1 MGPTLLGRLR
11 RRTRDRDER
20 GAVALLVGLTLSL
33 LMVSAAFVVD
43 LGMVRVTR
51 SDLQAVADVVALDLA
66 REMTGKTQ
74 AQLAP
79 AGDWSNP
86 SSAVRKAAA
95 RTAGNLLGSGLQIS
109 VDWGSY
115 TNGTWNTTT
124 DPPSAVKVTA
134 QAAGLHAFS
143 SRVTTADRSAISVA
157 SSSACYRLGSFVAA
171 VNTGDSTILGPLNE
185 LLGVNLDLVSY
196 KALAAAKVRLA
207 DLAAQPT
214 IGSPQ
219 ALLTGSLSY
228 STLIQAMITVLSKDQ
243 ANSVAVSALGKI
255 LNVAPTLGSI
265 TLGNVLHVAPT
276 DTAALNI
283 AMNVLDI
290 VGTASLSNGQHFL
303 SIPNLQAGVP
313 GVGFQFTGALNLI
326 SAAQLACGAPNSVAA
341 RAHNSQLDGDIGIVF
356 TNLPSLNTAA
366 LGTLQTAKG
375 TATIGV
381 HIGNADGQLVSPPDV
396 HCGAN
401 TGADPTTMTVNV
413 ASLLSTYTLDID
425 LDVNGSV
432 KLSDLLGLGLT
443 SVLTN
448 LLGVIL
454 PNKIDIDVGVHFKF
468 GTTAQPSTSTANLS
482 LPPNDVT
489 PVSTGTTVYLD
500 PNSLVATPTA
510 VSINSKTAVLS
521 SVTALTSPIISALTT
536 GNNNFVD
543 KTLKPLLDN
552 LNNGYI
558 GPVARMIG
566 LRFGGADVY
575 AVGATCGWPS
585 LRQ

>member
-1 MGPTLLGRLR
+1 MGLLLPI
-11 RRTRDRDER
+11 
-20 GAVALLVGLTLSL
+20 

-43 LGMVRVTR
+43 LGMARVTR
-51 SDLQAVADVVALDLA
+51 SDLQAAADVVALDLA

-86 SSAVRKAAA
+86 NSAVRKAAA
-95 RTAGNLLGSGLQIS
+95 RTADNLLGNGLEMS

-115 TNGTWNTTT
+115 TNGIWNTTT
-124 DPPSAVKVTA
+124 DPPSAVRVTA
-134 QAAGLHAFS
+134 QASGLRAFS
-143 SRVTTADRSAISVA
+143 SKITTVDRAAVAVA
-157 SSSACYRLGSFVAA
+157 SSTACYRLGSFVAS
-171 VNTGDSTILGPLNE
+171 VDTSDSTIVAPLND

-196 KALAAAKVRLA
+196 KALAAAKVRLG
-207 DLAAQPT
+207 DLAADPT

-243 ANSVAVSALGKI
+243 ANSVAVSALRTI

-276 DTAALNI
+276 DTAALDI
-283 AMNVLDI
+283 AMNVLDV
-290 VGTASLSNGQHFL
+290 VGSATLSNGQHFL

-326 SAAQLACGAPNSVAA
+326 SAAQLACGAPNSAAA

-375 TATIGV
+375 TATIAV
-381 HIGNADGQLVSPPDV
+381 HIGNADGQLVAPPDV

-401 TGADPTTMTVNV
+401 TGADPTTMSVSV

-432 KLSDLLGLGLT
+432 KLTDLLGLGLT

-454 PNKIDIDVGVHFKF
+454 PNKIDIDVGVHFRF
-468 GTTAQPSTSTANLS
+468 GTTAQPTTSTANLQ

-489 PVSTGTTVYLD
+489 PVSTGTSVYLD
-500 PNSLVATPTA
+500 PNSLVPSVTSAT
-510 VSINSKTAVLS
+510 IGGKTAVLS
-521 SVTALTSPIISALTT
+521 SVTALTSPILSALTT

-543 KTLKPLLDN
+543 KTLLPLLDN

-558 GPVARMIG
+558 GPVARMVG

-575 AVGATCGWPS
+575 AVGATCASPS
-585 LRQ
+585 LRE

>member
-1 MGPTLLGRLR
+1 
-11 RRTRDRDER
+11 
-20 GAVALLVGLTLSL
+20 
-33 LMVSAAFVVD
+33 MVSAAFVVD
-43 LGMVRVTR
+43 LGMARVTR
-51 SDLQAVADVVALDLA
+51 SDLQAAADVVALDLA
-66 REMTGKTQ
+66 REMTGRTQ

-95 RTAGNLLGSGLQIS
+95 RTSGNLLGDGLEMS

-115 TNGTWNTTT
+115 TNGTWNTAT
-124 DPPSAVKVTA
+124 DPPSAVRVTA
-134 QAAGLHAFS
+134 QADGLRAFS
-143 SRVTTADRSAISVA
+143 SKITTVDRSAVAVA
-157 SSSACYRLGSFVAA
+157 SSTACYRLGSFVAA

-196 KALAAAKVRLA
+196 KALAAAQVRLA

-228 STLIQAMITVLSKDQ
+228 STLIKAMITVLSKDQ
-243 ANSVAVSALGKI
+243 ANSVAVSALNQV

-265 TLGNVLHVAPT
+265 TLGNVLHVAPD

-290 VGTASLSNGQHFL
+290 VGSASLSNGQHFL

-326 SAAQLACGAPNSVAA
+326 SAAQLACGAPNSAAA
-341 RAHNSQLDGDIGIVF
+341 RAHNSQLDGDIGIIF

-401 TGADPTTMTVNV
+401 TAGDPTTMTVNV
-413 ASLLSTYTLDID
+413 ASLLSSYTLDID
-425 LDVNGSV
+425 LNVQGSV
-432 KLSDLLGLGLT
+432 KTTDLLGLGL
-443 SVLTN
+443 SNILASLGLG
-448 LLGVIL
+448 LL
-454 PNKIDIDVGVHFKF
+454 NKVDIDVGVHFKF
-468 GTTAQPSTSTANLS
+468 GTTAQPSTSTANLR

-489 PVSTGTTVYLD
+489 PVSTGTSVYLD
-500 PNSLVATPTA
+500 PNSLVASPTA
-510 VSINSKTAVLS
+510 VTMNSKTVALS
-521 SVTALTSPIISALTT
+521 NVTALTSPILSALTT

-543 KTLKPLLDN
+543 KTLVPLLDN

-558 GPVARMIG
+558 GPVAKMIG